1 MPVGRGKQVS
11 KEGAYLAMWLTSDTK
26 FNEVILSI
34 FLKRDDM
41 QFWLY
46 KIQSKDIFT
55 KIYYFDSDTSR
66 TRQVNE
72 WGGSVLKL
80 RDWRA
85 IWNLTKLCEV
95 SKNIFAF
102 KTSNSRQ
109 TSERRGSVYNTW
121 LRNDMKSNEEGRS
134 LNNRWKYLDL
144 DTSSTRQTNE
154 SWRSILKLCDWNL
167 KWSLTQ

>member
-1 MPVGRGKQVS
+1 MRWYAVLIVQLQSKYIFKKNILFRFRYEQNKVS
-11 KEGAYLAMWLTSDTK
+11 KWVRREHTK
-26 FNEVILSI
+26 LCN
-34 FLKRDDM
+34 R
-41 QFWLY
+41 
-46 KIQSKDIFT
+46 
-55 KIYYFDSDTSR
+55 R
-66 TRQVNE
+66 T
-72 WGGSVLKL
+72 
-80 RDWRA
+80 

>member
-46 KIQSKDIFT
+46 NIQSKDIFT

-66 TRQVNE
+66 TRQV
-72 WGGSVLKL
+72 
-80 RDWRA
+80 
-85 IWNLTKLCEV
+85 
-95 SKNIFAF
+95 
-102 KTSNSRQ
+102 
-109 TSERRGSVYNTW
+109 SEQGAY
-121 LRNDMKSNEEGRS
+121 
-134 LNNRWKYLDL
+134 
-144 DTSSTRQTNE
+144 
-154 SWRSILKLCDWNL
+154 
-167 KWSLTQ
+167 

>member
-46 KIQSKDIFT
+46 NLQSKKEDIFT

-66 TRQVNE
+66 TRQV
-72 WGGSVLKL
+72 S
-80 RDWRA
+80 
-85 IWNLTKLCEV
+85 
-95 SKNIFAF
+95 
-102 KTSNSRQ
+102 
-109 TSERRGSVYNTW
+109 
-121 LRNDMKSNEEGRS
+121 EEGA
-134 LNNRWKYLDL
+134 Y
-144 DTSSTRQTNE
+144 
-154 SWRSILKLCDWNL
+154 
-167 KWSLTQ
+167 

>member
-66 TRQVNE
+66 TRQ
-72 WGGSVLKL
+72 GSK
-80 RDWRA
+80 
-85 IWNLTKLCEV
+85 
-95 SKNIFAF
+95 
-102 KTSNSRQ
+102 
-109 TSERRGSVYNTW
+109 
-121 LRNDMKSNEEGRS
+121 EGA
-134 LNNRWKYLDL
+134 Y
-144 DTSSTRQTNE
+144 
-154 SWRSILKLCDWNL
+154 
-167 KWSLTQ
+167 

>member
-1 MPVGRGKQVS
+1 
-11 KEGAYLAMWLTSDTK
+11 MWLTSDTK

-46 KIQSKDIFT
+46 NIQSEKEDIFT
-55 KIYYFDSDTSR
+55 KKYYFDSDTSR

-95 SKNIFAF
+95 SKNIFTF
-102 KTSNSRQ
+102 KTSNLRQ
-109 TSERRGSVYNTW
+109 MSERRRSVYNTW
-121 LRNDMKSNEEGRS
+121 LRNDTKSNDKGRS
-134 LNNRWKYLDL
+134 LKCEKNNMVITEKRIHLFPYRTQKL
-144 DTSSTRQTNE
+144 SS
-154 SWRSILKLCDWNL
+154 S
-167 KWSLTQ
+167 SLMVLRPKGLGRVGHSQL